1 MVARGATKVSLGHK
15 PSLCAVPVEM
25 MAARQAHYIRAP
37 VYCIL
42 TNWAW
47 FHHANIMSDFCRF
60 EEFIHYI
67 ISLDFMHACT
77 HDVIKYPK
85 QIPGAHLREPLAKIR
100 TRLKYIYI
108 YSTYMSSKIG
118 LPHSCQTQTHTHTHM
133 IASPWMAA
141 GSLWIAALK
150 KLLCRGVSCTSISIW
165 SNAFPS

>member
-1 MVARGATKVSLGHK
+1 M
-15 PSLCAVPVEM
+15 CAVPVEM

-108 YSTYMSSKIG
+108 YIQYIHVLQNRVASFMSN
-118 LPHSCQTQTHTHTHM
+118 TNTHTHT
-133 IASPWMAA
+133 
-141 GSLWIAALK
+141 
-150 KLLCRGVSCTSISIW
+150 
-165 SNAFPS
+165 